1 MFEFKL
7 NRNPELEKYRN
18 WMNDW
23 IYRIQKEMTQVKL
36 TSIKVGD
43 TVYDLTGQVVGIA
56 LNNQCNVHE
65 RKNME
70 KFWMCLVEGSSTSS
84 YKHSTE
90 HSAKTEAERLS
101 RQLDKKVFI
110 LEATNY
116 VEVQKPVVWKKT
128 QELPF

>member
-1 MFEFKL
+1 
-7 NRNPELEKYRN
+7 
-18 WMNDW
+18 MNDW
-23 IYRIQKEMTQVKL
+23 IYKVQKEMANGKL
-36 TSIKVGD
+36 VNIKVGD
-43 TVYDLTGQVVGIA
+43 IVYDLTGQVVGIT
-56 LNNQCNVHE
+56 LSNQCNIHE

-84 YKHSTE
+84 YKHSSE
-90 HSAKTEAERLS
+90 RSAKIEAERLS